1 MLRCG
6 FALSVS
12 LTTTRKETAMS
23 NIKLK
28 KDGMVEL
35 AHVRDF
41 FDMTSQEMLKEWKEL
56 DKDERDWFRKKV
68 TEVLVG

>member
-1 MLRCG
+1 
-6 FALSVS
+6 
-12 LTTTRKETAMS
+12 MS